1 MFLPCLPFKR
11 RLKRKKKMTDET
23 TEKRKL
29 QDRRLLSNRINN
41 HIKCKWTS
49 LVLFSLNYVG
59 FYLVSEAR
67 VLVMETFVSVTY

>member
-1 MFLPCLPFKR
+1 
-11 RLKRKKKMTDET
+11 MTDET